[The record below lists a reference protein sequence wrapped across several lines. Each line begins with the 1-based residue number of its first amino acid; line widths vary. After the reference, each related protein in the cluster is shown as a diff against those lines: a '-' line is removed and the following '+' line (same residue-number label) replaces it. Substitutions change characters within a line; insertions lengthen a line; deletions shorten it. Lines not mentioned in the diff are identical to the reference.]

1 LAISAFDAMQSSVG
15 HANAV
20 QKHSASGMCT
30 ISSPCQPAQKCLK
43 QQHRSQRTRCFVAA
57 HASNGSA
64 ANGASSLLKLSIPFA
79 TEFGDSVAVTTS
91 TSGWSIE
98 EVHHVACC
106 CGYSHVVKSF
116 IQNHS
121 SRVR

>member
-1 LAISAFDAMQSSVG
+1 V
-15 HANAV
+15 V

-91 TSGWSIE
+91 TSGWSVE
-98 EVHHVACC
+98 EVQHVACC
-106 CGYSHVVKSF
+106 CEQSHVVK
-116 IQNHS
+116 NLHS
-121 SRVR
+121 KSLFKDSLMPPLPVDPLLRLCH